1 MAKGMLARYK
11 AMNGKKNSQI
21 AVLRSAYKNYSPSVT
36 NTLTVGAGGF
46 VAGTVMSGRY
56 LPSEIAGISTP
67 LVIGGLLASYGIFS
81 GKDDKPSNDMV
92 SKLAVNLGNGM
103 ISAWAA
109 SYAMD
114 MFEGQDM
121 QQSPVNGQ
129 SRPMA

>member
-21 AVLRSAYKNYSPSVT
+21 AVLKSAYKNYSPSVT

-46 VAGTVMSGRY
+46 VAGTVMSGKY

-109 SYAMD
+109 SYAID
-114 MFEGQDM
+114 MFQQEAPMQAQD
-121 QQSPVNGQ
+121 Q
-129 SRPMA
+129 RMA

>member
-21 AVLRSAYKNYSPSVT
+21 AVLKSAYKNYSPSVT
-36 NTLTVGAGGF
+36 NTLSVGAGGF
-46 VAGTVMSGRY
+46 IAGTVMTGKY

-67 LVIGGLLASYGIFS
+67 LVVGGLLASYGIFS
-81 GKDDKPSNDMV
+81 GKDDKPANDMV

-109 SYAMD
+109 TYAID
-114 MFEGQDM
+114 MFS
-121 QQSPVNGQ
+121 QQQQAQQQPAQ
-129 SRPMA
+129 PMA

>member
-21 AVLRSAYKNYSPSVT
+21 AVLKSAYKNYSPSVT
-36 NTLTVGAGGF
+36 NTLSVGAGGF
-46 VAGTVMSGRY
+46 IAGTVMTGKY

-81 GKDDKPSNDMV
+81 GKDDKPANDMV
-92 SKLAVNLGNGM
+92 SKMAVNLGNGM

-109 SYAMD
+109 TYAID
-114 MFEGQDM
+114 MFS
-121 QQSPVNGQ
+121 QQQAQPQ
-129 SRPMA
+129 QTQPMA

>member
-21 AVLRSAYKNYSPSVT
+21 AVLKSAYKNYSPSVT
-36 NTLTVGAGGF
+36 NTLSVGAGGF
-46 VAGTVMSGRY
+46 SAGTVMTGKY

-81 GKDDKPSNDMV
+81 GKDDKPANDMV
-92 SKLAVNLGNGM
+92 SKMAVNLGNGM

-109 SYAMD
+109 TYAID
-114 MFEGQDM
+114 MFS
-121 QQSPVNGQ
+121 QQQQAQPQ
-129 SRPMA
+129 QTQPMA

>member
-21 AVLRSAYKNYSPSVT
+21 AVLKSAYKNYSPSVT
-36 NTLTVGAGGF
+36 NTLSVGAGGF
-46 VAGTVMSGRY
+46 IAGTVMTGKY

-67 LVIGGLLASYGIFS
+67 LVVGGLLASYGIFS
-81 GKDDKPSNDMV
+81 GKDDKPANDMV

-109 SYAMD
+109 TYAID
-114 MFEGQDM
+114 MFS
-121 QQSPVNGQ
+121 QQQQAQQQPAQ
-129 SRPMA
+129 PMV